1 MAYWLGILVM
11 AVMASCQKD
20 NVMTD
25 VEENLHNEK
34 ASLNMVFRATAPG
47 PDEGMQQQTGME
59 NLMVLLVDQKN
70 TIVKGKIIDNIP
82 EQESKLQTIIFDG
95 LELGVYNLYAYANQ
109 PGLTFKEN
117 GTFDDTSK
125 NQAFAVLTGTAV
137 PDINGNQK
145 LLTATKEV
153 SIKVG
158 ENHTRLELK
167 RTVAKM
173 NMKIYNHSTSDI
185 YITDLTFGNFNSST
199 SYLFSHNGIL
209 PPANKYRA
217 LPPYNLTGQ
226 DQKILANGSREVYTT
241 FLYENKAD
249 GQYYFNMGLSVG
261 PPKSDNWVLTP
272 ASIKDKKAVY
282 TISNGNYYMVD
293 NNGTL
298 GVIKN
303 TAIKNI
309 QNTNQNFYWIIKE
322 VSEEVVTIQ
331 NALTKNYVQMT
342 QSPTG
347 GNFVTGYTYEYNL
360 STIKSSFTFS
370 TKTNKSDTGFYVS
383 YKETGRFGTT
393 HDATRYINITNN
405 SITTA
410 SKEKFNQIKTPHNES
425 GGIYISNQQIKTVD
439 RQTAHVAPLTQILR
453 NQNVGIVLN
462 IYYNDKTDDFNFQ
475 VEPWDK
481 KDEEVEFN

>member
-173 NMKIYNHSTSDI
+173 NMKIYNHSTADI
-185 YITDLTFGNFNSST
+185 KITDVNFSKFNSST
-199 SYLFSHNGIL
+199 GYLFSHNGAL
-209 PPANKYRA
+209 PPKNAYRF
-217 LPPYNLTGQ
+217 LPPYNLNGE
-226 DQKILANGSREVYTT
+226 DQRIVANGSKEVYNT
-241 FLYENKAD
+241 FLYESKAPA
-249 GQYYFNMGLSVG
+249 YTFGLSLDILEMRQQNYEFQPSILNTTDQFTLSANGYYLRANGEQLQAEKPNTPLDPDNVDTKFLWKFEKDGNLYRIRNVG
-261 PPKSDNWVLTP
+261 NTSYPFITVYKPLWGSHQIWMENTLNKRRKFNLDTKKMSTWLSNNDSGKVIDLEGGTLTLSSSTPHTNWNYHRRV
-272 ASIKDKKAVY
+272 KKA
-282 TISNGNYYMVD
+282 TPS
-293 NNGTL
+293 L
-298 GVIKN
+298 
-303 TAIKNI
+303 
-309 QNTNQNFYWIIKE
+309 
-322 VSEEVVTIQ
+322 EEVV
-331 NALTKNYVQMT
+331 AVQ
-342 QSPTG
+342 
-347 GNFVTGYTYEYNL
+347 
-360 STIKSSFTFS
+360 
-370 TKTNKSDTGFYVS
+370 KTVS
-383 YKETGRFGTT
+383 
-393 HDATRYINITNN
+393 A
-405 SITTA
+405 
-410 SKEKFNQIKTPHNES
+410 
-425 GGIYISNQQIKTVD
+425 QQIKTVD

-462 IYYNDKTDDFNFQ
+462 IYYNEKTDDFNFQ